1 MKKRF
6 TALVLAVSF
15 ALLPVLVPASAHA
28 IDINRYLCLGVTLGD
43 SDKCDETA
51 EGEAENTIT
60 DLAQDIID
68 VLSLIVGIVS
78 VVMIIIG
85 GLRYITSSGDSA
97 NVTNAKNTI
106 LYAIV
111 GLVIVLFA
119 QTIVRFVVGRFV
131 Q

>member
-1 MKKRF
+1 MKRF
-6 TALVLAVSF
+6 AALVAAVSI
-15 ALLPVLVPASAHA
+15 ALLPMLTPAAAHA
-28 IDINRYLCLGVTLGD
+28 VDINRFICLGVTLGD
-43 SDKCDETA
+43 SDKCDEDDVNANDTV
-51 EGEAENTIT
+51 T
-60 DLAQDIID
+60 DIAQDIID

-78 VVMIIIG
+78 VIMIIIG
-85 GLRYITSSGDSA
+85 GLRYITSGGDSQ

-119 QTIVRFVVGRFV
+119 QTIVRIVVSRFT

>member
-1 MKKRF
+1 MKRLS
-6 TALVLAVSF
+6 ALILAVSI
-15 ALLPVLVPASAHA
+15 ALMPMLSPVAVHA
-28 IDINRYLCLGVTLGD
+28 LDINRFVCLGVTLGD
-43 SDKCDETA
+43 SERCGEQVD
-51 EGEAENTIT
+51 GEAENTIT
-60 DLAQDIID
+60 SLAQDIID

-78 VVMIIIG
+78 VIMIIIG
-85 GLRYITSSGDSA
+85 GLRYITSGGDSQ

-119 QTIVRFVVGRFV
+119 QTIVRFVVGRFA